1 MASIVA
7 FHVNNK
13 CIDKRR
19 VVIPDKSWLEKPV
32 VPENFMTCPE
42 IRSSI
47 ARYLQRCT
55 KSRHTAK
62 DMIWHATGKCT
73 EPVAYSM
80 WPVILTTYNL
90 PPWLCMKESNFML
103 TLLIL
108 GPKSPGKDIDVYLR
122 PLIEDLQ
129 VLWDKKGVEQLQTLL
144 LHLLAVK
151 NKIVTVATE
160 ILRKPIKWRSSREF
174 NGDTDHRDPP
184 KEYPRDVILAQHAR
198 LLTRVPAKPEGFDSR
213 GLCLQKEALTLSSH
227 YFRDVT
233 TKFNRLERNVDPPP
247 PTCQFQAFRSVCN
260 TIGLR
265 SFPPFGAK
273 EFNKARWY
281 VLHNSPEIDT
291 YRAQF
296 QSLFPEKNM
305 LEEFTGWFRTLICE
319 RHANNLQDPEVS
331 TTSELF
337 ALANGPSRTPMSV
350 NACVV
355 DGVRVKWFDTRNN
368 GETRTYLLKRYNDSQ
383 IFGSVLIFCLELRA
397 TFIQYMKRREF
408 AVERELSAFSYN
420 EFFLLNVEGWIEG
433 GRKNVQYIL
442 ATQWLNKRTNLKLL
456 HLDNSSDLPPST
468 SGNDLDNV
476 TFYIVLHIDGESTEV
491 DAPPDIIDVP
501 GEDDDISDDEDPL
514 PHDLADS
521 DVEDLIN
528 DDDGVEKMADVAR
541 AHGGDGGGEDPSRP
555 PPTSFGCAGC
565 FINRGKGKRKPN
577 LGGVKA
583 GRKTRERTRNQVL
596 KDAVAAN
603 KGRPIE
609 IGFEDR
615 ADNTVVPTGP
625 YSTQWGNYFGE
636 MIRSIPLYY
645 PSWQKVP
652 AGDKARLMATLG
664 STYNLEPHMRSE
676 RWPRIEGYIQA
687 QFGKS
692 YNTNKATLKREHWI
706 RDPETGAYDLDRIR
720 RGKPDEYTDDEWEK
734 YINFWND
741 PANAQRAETNRLNRS
756 KSTVVSRHGS
766 RSIPLTRHL
775 MKMTSATQEEP
786 SEIDTFYR
794 LHTVNG
800 VFQDPEALRMYDR
813 MRELEATGEHTT
825 AEINAMVRG
834 GKLRGHIPGVGPV
847 MPGYVRSR
855 LSYTAPVDRSRDVD
869 FMMSLMRSDNR
880 FADAFARYDSGGA
893 SGSGGSRARDREDGD
908 DTGGEDGGD
917 DTRIDFPSDMSL
929 AKGSECCWGKHR
941 MSPTT
946 KGIWMARCAGIEPC
960 TVVMDLEGTYRGE
973 DDTAFKKQS
982 APFALAVSDIVLINM
997 WCRDI
1002 LCELAA
1008 NKPLLKTVF
1017 QAMQLFTPRART
1029 LMFVLR
1035 DKTKTPL
1042 ESLES
1047 VLIEDIQK
1055 IWDSVPKSEAHKH
1068 TPLREFFHV
1077 QVVALSSYCWDLT
1090 I

>member
-1 MASIVA
+1 MLKASV
-7 FHVNNK
+7 K
-13 CIDKRR
+13 
-19 VVIPDKSWLEKPV
+19 VV
-32 VPENFMTCPE
+32 
-42 IRSSI
+42 
-47 ARYLQRCT
+47 
-55 KSRHTAK
+55 
-62 DMIWHATGKCT
+62 
-73 EPVAYSM
+73 
-80 WPVILTTYNL
+80 
-90 PPWLCMKESNFML
+90 
-103 TLLIL
+103 
-108 GPKSPGKDIDVYLR
+108 
-122 PLIEDLQ
+122 
-129 VLWDKKGVEQLQTLL
+129 
-144 LHLLAVK
+144 
-151 NKIVTVATE
+151 E
-160 ILRKPIKWRSSREF
+160 ILCELERIYPPAFFDIMIHLPIHLALEALE
-174 NGDTDHRDPP
+174 GGPIH
-184 KEYPRDVILAQHAR
+184 PRWMFPFERFMKKLKGYVR
-198 LLTRVPAKPEGFDSR
+198 NKAKPEGSIAE
-213 GLCLQKEALTLSSH
+213 GYVAEEALTLSSH
-227 YFRDVT
+227 YFWDVT
-233 TKFNRLERNVDPPP
+233 MKFNRLERNVDPPP

-296 QSLFPEKNM
+296 QSGICAPGPDGEMSYGQLQEILEFKYLSFKVALF
-305 LEEFTGWFRTLICE
+305 
-319 RHANNLQDPEVS
+319 
-331 TTSELF
+331 
-337 ALANGPSRTPMSV
+337 
-350 NACVV
+350 
-355 DGVRVKWFDTRNN
+355 RVKWFDTRNN
-368 GETRTYLLKRYNDSQ
+368 GRVKKLTFRNRMTQIIGSGEWWKND
-383 IFGSVLIFCLELRA
+383 
-397 TFIQYMKRREF
+397 
-408 AVERELSAFSYN
+408 
-420 EFFLLNVEGWIEG
+420 
-433 GRKNVQYIL
+433 QYIL
-442 ATQWLNKRTNLKLL
+442 ATQVKQVFYLEDPAKPNVKVVEHVNHKKFFNRGVIVVENEPDII

-476 TFYIVLHIDGESTEV
+476 TFYIDLHIDGESTEV

-741 PANAQRAETNRLNRS
+741 PANVQRAETNRLNRS

-917 DTRIDFPSDMSL
+917 DTNFFRKKSGNAAVQAIYKKNADFSPATCRWGKFPLSLTFQRFSPRESFPSDMSL
-929 AKGSECCWGKHR
+929 GNLLPPWHQFLDQKIRGAHFSLGIVAGERFAIELTPSTFPQRHVAGEIYPQRHVAGERVGMLLGKA
-941 MSPTT
+941 SN
-946 KGIWMARCAGIEPC
+946 
-960 TVVMDLEGTYRGE
+960 VVVRLPSW
-973 DDTAFKKQS
+973 A
-982 APFALAVSDIVLINM
+982 
-997 WCRDI
+997 
-1002 LCELAA
+1002 
-1008 NKPLLKTVF
+1008 
-1017 QAMQLFTPRART
+1017 
-1029 LMFVLR
+1029 
-1035 DKTKTPL
+1035 L
-1042 ESLES
+1042 ESTFCR
-1047 VLIEDIQK
+1047 IMQ
-1055 IWDSVPKSEAHKH
+1055 
-1068 TPLREFFHV
+1068 
-1077 QVVALSSYCWDLT
+1077 
-1090 I
+1090 